1 MVMCGCGKEAKYEV
15 YEHNEPHCLECLLD
29 AIDCSVYVHVRRL
42 DELAKRDTD
51 KIQRIIRGSTSLIE
65 SRRKD
70 STRGKTKVRFPER
83 KSLSTIPDL

>member
-42 DELAKRDTD
+42 DELEYANKD
-51 KIQRIIRGSTSLIE
+51 
-65 SRRKD
+65 RREK
-70 STRGKTKVRFPER
+70 
-83 KSLSTIPDL
+83 